1 MAFLVLLL
9 LGLFVWWALGG
20 LRLPGPVRDDPPVG
34 RAADDAPPR
43 GGAPLADL
51 RAARAA
57 GAREGFQAGLKQG
70 RAEGYAEA
78 MRQAQAPGRGRGSE
92 AAASTSAAR
101 PRTRAEAL
109 RVLDL
114 PDAAT
119 LEQVEERYR
128 QLRRAAHPDNFPRT
142 KYPRAFTELAE
153 AEFKRLGEARDV
165 LVR

>member
-1 MAFLVLLL
+1 MAFLILLL
-9 LGLFVWWALGG
+9 IAGFAWWAIGG
-20 LRLPGPVRDDPPVG
+20 LRLPAPGRGDATAG
-34 RAADDAPPR
+34 RAGDAQP
-43 GGAPLADL
+43 GDGAPLADL

-78 MRQAQAPGRGRGSE
+78 MRQAQAPGRARAPEGG
-92 AAASTSAAR
+92 ASAPR

-114 PDAAT
+114 PDTAT

-142 KYPRAFTELAE
+142 KYPKAFTELAE
-153 AEFKRLGEARDV
+153 AEFKRLGEARDL